1 MLGLKIFVRVQT
13 FRRRSFAQLLPP
25 CLVVL
30 LNPICRSDNFCIF
43 LNVCLVCKKPFNC
56 KRGKSSG
63 ADLPYPAKS
72 RKGIRY
78 AGWKRVNQVNYYDY
92 DDNEDDFKS
101 STCGKESTRVTSN
114 LLVKLKLFLHETWK
128 SRHQKS
134 SNGKDSS
141 QGARVCVKGAG
152 QLGVQIQKQTLIQR
166 QIWRQIQRQRQPGQL
181 GVHGPVRQV
190 LCELVALAAE
200 LSAEVKKVIVA
211 NNHDDDHENDHDD
224 DHDNLQDKTT
234 PSSIASVACS

>member
-92 DDNEDDFKS
+92 DDNEDTDWWWFQKFNLWQGKHQSYVQPFSKTQTIS
-101 STCGKESTRVTSN
+101 SWNMKIKAPE
-114 LLVKLKLFLHETWK
+114 KLQREGQQPRRACLCQRRWATGSANTKTNTNTNTNMKTNTKTKTTWAAG
-128 SRHQKS
+128 SAR
-134 SNGKDSS
+134 SS
-141 QGARVCVKGAG
+141 QTSPLWAGSTGRRVVRWG
-152 QLGVQIQKQTLIQR
+152 QEGD
-166 QIWRQIQRQRQPGQL
+166 
-181 GVHGPVRQV
+181 
-190 LCELVALAAE
+190 C
-200 LSAEVKKVIVA
+200 
-211 NNHDDDHENDHDD
+211 
-224 DHDNLQDKTT
+224 
-234 PSSIASVACS
+234 C